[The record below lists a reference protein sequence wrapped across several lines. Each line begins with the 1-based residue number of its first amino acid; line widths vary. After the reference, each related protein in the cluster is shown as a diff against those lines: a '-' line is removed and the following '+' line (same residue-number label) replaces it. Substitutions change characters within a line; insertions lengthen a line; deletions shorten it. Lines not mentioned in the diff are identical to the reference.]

1 MSCPA
6 VPSQSRRKEGRDT
19 RADGRELVAPETE
32 VAWEGN
38 ARNRRPGRSPGELR
52 KFAFQAPGGEIPD
65 GRPQPWGV
73 GVSIG
78 FLPVSSSLEVLRFLG
93 ESLGF
98 SGQLRRRDRG
108 RMTLAPWRGPRAPR
122 RGREAVPVRER
133 ETSPPGSLTGCAE
146 ASCLQGPFRRHR
158 QRLVARLQ
166 GLGF

>member
-6 VPSQSRRKEGRDT
+6 VPSQSRPKEGRDT
-19 RADGRELVAPETE
+19 REDGRELVAPETE
-32 VAWEGN
+32 VAWERN

-108 RMTLAPWRGPRAPR
+108 PMTSAP
-122 RGREAVPVRER
+122 
-133 ETSPPGSLTGCAE
+133 PPGPPSPEEGRGGRPGA
-146 ASCLQGPFRRHR
+146 
-158 QRLVARLQ
+158 
-166 GLGF
+166 